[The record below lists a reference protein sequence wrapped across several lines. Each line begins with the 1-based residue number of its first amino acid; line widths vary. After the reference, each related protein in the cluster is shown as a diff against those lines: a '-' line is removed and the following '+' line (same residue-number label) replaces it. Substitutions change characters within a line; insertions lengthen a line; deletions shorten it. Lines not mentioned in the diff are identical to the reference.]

1 MFKENAYRTHPSISI
16 MKIVLIGPAYPIRG
30 GNALLVAYLY
40 ESLAATN
47 NVQVISYSRLYP
59 GFLFPGVR
67 QTDISGV
74 AIKKHPAAHIID
86 CLNPFTW
93 RKAARLAASVNP
105 DMLVFTWWNPFFGF
119 IVRIIASTF
128 KRCAKKPVVIIAE
141 NVISHEGRWIDVFL
155 TKIALQT
162 ADRFLVL
169 SKVVEEGIKKLYP
182 QIKVF
187 RSSLPIYDCYQTP
200 DQLTQQQAQ
209 QQLGLN
215 GKNVIL
221 FFGYIRQYKGLMN
234 IIEAL
239 PLIRKQVSN
248 AHLLVVGEFYDNPQP
263 YLDTIKRLDLSNDIT
278 IINEYVANEA
288 VHLYFTAAN
297 LAVLPYNEATQSG
310 ILSIAYGFGK
320 PVVITDVGGLAE
332 LVDDGKTGFIVPPHD
347 IPKLADSVIRYFKE
361 NCEQTFSHN
370 VEVKRQENSFNKIRI
385 VFEEIESDLKSE
397 RDTKH

>member
-1 MFKENAYRTHPSISI
+1 MR
-16 MKIVLIGPAYPIRG
+16 IVLIGPAHPIRG
-30 GNALLVAYLY
+30 GNALFVAHLY
-40 ESLAATN
+40 ESLAAAN
-47 NVQVISYSRLYP
+47 DVKVISYSRLYP

-67 QTDISGV
+67 QTDVSGV
-74 AIKKHPAAHIID
+74 AIKKHPAAQIID

-93 RKAARLAASVNP
+93 RKAARLAASMNP

-119 IVRIIASTF
+119 IVRTIALAF
-128 KRCAKKPVVIIAE
+128 KRRAKKPVVIVVE

-169 SKVVEEGIKKLYP
+169 SKVVEEGMRKLYP

-187 RSSLPIYDCYQTP
+187 RSSLPIYDCYQSNE
-200 DQLTQQQAQ
+200 QLTQQQAQ
-209 QQLGLN
+209 QQLGLA

-234 IIEAL
+234 LIEAL
-239 PLIRKQVSN
+239 PLIRKRMSE

-263 YLDTIKRLDLSNDIT
+263 YLDTIKRLDLGSNIT

-288 VHLYFTAAN
+288 VHVYFTAAN

-310 ILSIAYGFGK
+310 ILSIAYGFAK

-361 NCEQTFSHN
+361 NREQDFSHN
-370 VEVKRQENSFNKIRI
+370 IEVKRKENSFNTLRS
-385 VFEEIESDLKSE
+385 VFDEIQKDLKA
-397 RDTKH
+397 

>member
-1 MFKENAYRTHPSISI
+1 

-30 GNALLVAYLY
+30 GNALFVAHLY
-40 ESLAATN
+40 ESLSATN
-47 NVQVISYSRLYP
+47 DVQVISYSRLYP

-74 AIKKHPAAHIID
+74 AIKKHPASQIID

-93 RKAARLAASVNP
+93 WKAAHLAASMNP

-119 IVRIIASTF
+119 IVKTIASEF
-128 KRCAKKPVVIIAE
+128 KRRAKKPVVIIAE

-182 QIKVF
+182 RIKVF
-187 RSSLPIYDCYQTP
+187 RSSLPIYDCYQTQE
-200 DQLTQQQAQ
+200 QLTQHQAQ
-209 QQLGLN
+209 QRLGLE

-239 PLIRKQVSN
+239 PLIRKQINN

-263 YLDTIKRLDLSNDIT
+263 YLDTIKRLGLGNYIT
-278 IINEYVANEA
+278 IINKFVANEV

-297 LAVLPYNEATQSG
+297 VVVLPYNEATQSG
-310 ILSIAYGFGK
+310 ILSITYGFAK
-320 PVVITDVGGLAE
+320 PVVVTDVGGLAE
-332 LVDDGKTGFIVPPHD
+332 LVDDGKSGFIVPPHD
-347 IPKLADSVIRYFKE
+347 VPKLAESVIRYFVE
-361 NCEQTFSHN
+361 NREQNFSHN
-370 VEVKRQENSFNKIRI
+370 IETKRQENSFNKIRI
-385 VFEEIESDLKSE
+385 VFEEIESDLKSK
-397 RDTKH
+397 RYTKH

>member
-1 MFKENAYRTHPSISI
+1 MR
-16 MKIVLIGPAYPIRG
+16 IVLIGPAHPIRG
-30 GNALLVAYLY
+30 GNALFVAHLY
-40 ESLAATN
+40 ESLAAAN
-47 NVQVISYSRLYP
+47 EVHVISYSRLYP

-67 QTDISGV
+67 QTDISSV

-93 RKAARLAASVNP
+93 WKAARLAASMNP

-119 IVRIIASTF
+119 IVRTIASAF
-128 KRCAKKPVVIIAE
+128 KRRVKKPVVIVVE

-162 ADRFLVL
+162 ADRFLAL
-169 SKVVEEGIKKLYP
+169 SKVVEEGIRKLYP
-182 QIKVF
+182 RIKVY

-200 DQLTQQQAQ
+200 DQRTQQQAQ
-209 QQLGLN
+209 QQLGLA
-215 GKNVIL
+215 GKKVIL

-234 IIEAL
+234 LIEAL
-239 PLIRKQVSN
+239 PFIRKQVSN

-263 YLDTIKRLDLSNDIT
+263 YLDAIKRLDLSNNVT

-288 VHLYFTAAN
+288 VHVYFTAAN

-310 ILSIAYGFGK
+310 ILSIAYGFAK
-320 PVVITDVGGLAE
+320 PIVVTDVGGLAE
-332 LVDDGKTGFIVPPHD
+332 LVDGGKTGFIVPPHD

-361 NCEQTFSHN
+361 NREQDFSHN
-370 VEVKRQENSFNKIRI
+370 IEVKRKENSFNTIRF
-385 VFEEIESDLKSE
+385 VFDEIHKDLKS
-397 RDTKH
+397 

>member
-1 MFKENAYRTHPSISI
+1 
-16 MKIVLIGPAYPIRG
+16 MKIVLIGPAYD
-30 GNALLVAYLY
+30 V
-40 ESLAATN
+40 E
-47 NVQVISYSRLYP
+47 VISFSRLYP

-67 QTDISGV
+67 QTDVSGV
-74 AIKKHPAAHIID
+74 AIKKHPAAHMID

-93 RKAARLAASVNP
+93 RNAARLAVSMNP

-119 IVRIIASTF
+119 IVRTIASSF
-128 KRCAKKPVVIIAE
+128 KRQLKKPVVIVAE

-169 SKVVEEGIKKLYP
+169 SKVVEEGIRKLYP
-182 QIKVF
+182 HVKVF
-187 RSSLPIYDCYQTP
+187 RSSLPIYDCYQTRE
-200 DQLTQQQAQ
+200 QLTQPHAQ
-209 QQLGLN
+209 QRLGLT

-234 IIEAL
+234 ISEAL
-239 PLIRKQVSN
+239 PLIRNQVSN
-248 AHLLVVGEFYDNPQP
+248 AHLLIVGEFYDNPQP
-263 YLDTIKRLDLSNDIT
+263 YLDTIKRLDLGDNIT

-310 ILSIAYGFGK
+310 ILSIAYGFAK

-332 LVDDGKTGFIVPPHD
+332 LVDEGKTGFIVPPQN
-347 IPKLADSVIRYFKE
+347 IPRLADAVIRYFQE
-361 NCEQTFSHN
+361 NHEQGFSHN
-370 VEVKRQENSFNKIRI
+370 IEVKRRENSFNTIRS
-385 VFEEIESDLKSE
+385 VFDEIQKDLKS
-397 RDTKH
+397 